1 MGIVGRFTRD
11 KVSAKIWWPFA
22 VLLLALFV
30 LTFVGEDRLG
40 DDPSLG
46 AAEFPLSLITDAT
59 PHAWL
64 GYQITAGVGFG
75 LVFLLAL
82 LSLRSSRAPIGAGVK
97 FYPESL
103 PPSLAVIDAEEAE
116 QLREL
121 GTTARRRVGDLQG
134 RVTSMET
141 EKMALEGEVQRL
153 LSAAEER
160 GVVQPIPTSDE
171 PVGLGGSGLI
181 VVPEADDVIELP
193 DGRGNEIGRPPEPAS
208 EQGSRDPSTFV
219 ASSVTS
225 SPVADEPV
233 AANVGAPPPDE
244 SPVDMLARMVDP
256 VGGVDVTEADRVEL
270 RARLERT
277 AALKKPG
284 SKERREE
291 RERAEDPSESRLP

>member
-30 LTFVGEDRLG
+30 LTFLGEDRLE
-40 DDPSLG
+40 DDPSVG
-46 AAEFPLSLITDAT
+46 AAEFPLSLITEAT
-59 PHAWL
+59 PQAWL

-171 PVGLGGSGLI
+171 PVGLGGIGLI

-193 DGRGNEIGRPPEPAS
+193 DGGGNEIGPTPERAS
-208 EQGSRDPSTFV
+208 EPGSHRSGDVRRVLGHIVARRRRARRRERRRAAAGRDPRRH
-219 ASSVTS
+219 AGE
-225 SPVADEPV
+225 D
-233 AANVGAPPPDE
+233 
-244 SPVDMLARMVDP
+244 
-256 VGGVDVTEADRVEL
+256 GGPR
-270 RARLERT
+270 
-277 AALKKPG
+277 G
-284 SKERREE
+284 RR
-291 RERAEDPSESRLP
+291 